1 VPAIEKTIFARK
13 TALMNI
19 LQVEHLSKSYGEKV
33 LFHDISLGISKGQKV
48 AMIARNG
55 TGKTTLMNI
64 IAGIDAADSGQI
76 TIRRDTRM
84 AYLRQNPSF
93 DPSKTVLD
101 ILFTGDN
108 EFMNAIHDYEESLEN
123 IRHEHNE
130 ANQRSLDRSI
140 SGMDA
145 LQAWDYETRVREIL
159 GRFGINDLSK
169 PAGDHSGGQI
179 KKIALA
185 GALIGSP
192 DLLLLDEPTNHLD
205 FEMIE
210 WLEDYLS
217 RESLTLLLITHDR
230 YFLDNVCDT
239 IVELENDALWQYKGN
254 YSYYLEK
261 KAERQTADEL
271 SLEKSTNLYRTELE
285 WIRRMPK
292 ARGTKSKA
300 RIDAFDDLKE
310 KVSRKNNE
318 KQIKFDVNARP
329 LGGKIIEVNNVCK
342 KFGEDNIIDDF
353 SYIFKRGEKIGVVG
367 LNGAGKSTLL
377 NIISGYLRPDKG
389 NIVTGQ
395 TVVMGYYT
403 QEGFQPVEDKRVI
416 DIVKDVAEEILMKKG
431 SLSAAQFL
439 YQFNFSYA
447 VQHAYFSALSGGEKR
462 RLYLLLQLMHNPNFL
477 ILDEPTNDLDIY
489 TLQVLEDFLAEFPG
503 CLLVVSHDRFLLDK
517 LCDHV
522 FVFEGKGKI
531 KDFYGNYTAY
541 YQHRIRELKKQQLA
555 RAQIRE
561 PEIRQE
567 KVKKTVSKPTYR
579 QKLEFEKLEAEISVL
594 ETEKTNVL
602 AALNSGESGTSSL
615 HELSIR
621 YGELEQLIEEKTLRW
636 MELGESME

>member
-1 VPAIEKTIFARK
+1 
-13 TALMNI
+13 MNI
-19 LQVEHLSKSYGEKV
+19 LQVEHLSKSYGEKI

-48 AMIARNG
+48 ALIARNG
-55 TGKTTLMNI
+55 TGKTTLMNV
-64 IAGIDAADSGQI
+64 IAGIDSADSGRI
-76 TIRRDTRM
+76 TIRRDTRI
-84 AYLRQNPSF
+84 AYLQQNPQFESGK
-93 DPSKTVLD
+93 SVLD
-101 ILFTGDN
+101 ILFSSSN
-108 EFMNAIHDYEESLEN
+108 EYMLAIHDYEASLEKF
-123 IRHEHNE
+123 RHEHND
-130 ANQRSLDRSI
+130 ANQRDLDRCI
-140 SGMDA
+140 GRMDA
-145 LQAWDYETRVREIL
+145 LQAWDYEAKVREIL

-185 GALIGSP
+185 SALIGNP

-239 IVELENDALWQYKGN
+239 IVEMENDTLWLYRGN

-261 KAERQTADEL
+261 KAERQLTDEL
-271 SLEKSTNLYRTELE
+271 SLEKSVNLYRTELE

-300 RIDAFDDLKE
+300 RIEAFQELQE
-310 KVSRKNNE
+310 KANKKPAE
-318 KQIKFDVNARP
+318 KAIRFDVNSNP
-329 LGGKIIEVNNVCK
+329 LGGKIIEVNNICK
-342 KFGEDNIIDDF
+342 SFGNDIIIDDF
-353 SYIFKRGEKIGVVG
+353 SYIFKKGEKIGVVG
-367 LNGAGKSTLL
+367 LNGAGKSTML
-377 NIISGYLRPDKG
+377 NLIAGVLRPDKG

-395 TVVMGYYT
+395 TVVLGYYT

-416 DIVKDVAEEILMKKG
+416 DIVKDVAEEISMKKG
-431 SLSAAQFL
+431 TMSAAQFL
-439 YQFNFSYA
+439 YHFNFSYA

-477 ILDEPTNDLDIY
+477 ILDEPTNDLDIF
-489 TLQVLEDFLAEFPG
+489 TLQVLEEFLTDFPG

-522 FVFEGKGKI
+522 FVFEGAGRI

-541 YQHRIRELKKQQLA
+541 YQHRIREQKKLQSSKTPL
-555 RAQIRE
+555 RE
-561 PEIRQE
+561 TVTRPVRE
-567 KVKKTVSKPTYR
+567 KHPVNKPSFR
-579 QKLEFEKLEAEISVL
+579 QKQEFEKLETEINMLEQEKEQVL
-594 ETEKTNVL
+594 KN
-602 AALNSGESGTSSL
+602 LNSGGTEPA
-615 HELSIR
+615 ELQHYAIR
-621 YGELEQLIEEKTLRW
+621 YGELEQLIEDKTQRW
-636 MELGESME
+636 MELGEIMEP

>member
-1 VPAIEKTIFARK
+1 
-13 TALMNI
+13 MNI
-19 LQVEHLSKSYGEKV
+19 LQLEHLSKNYGEKV
-33 LFHDISLGISKGQKV
+33 LFNDISLGVSKGQKV
-48 AMIARNG
+48 ALIARNG

-64 IAGIDAADSGQI
+64 IAGTDVADSGQI
-76 TIRRDTRM
+76 TIRRDTRI

-93 DPSKTVLD
+93 DPAKTVLD

-108 EFMNAIHDYEESLEN
+108 EFMNAIHDYEEMLEKF
-123 IRHEHNE
+123 RHEHNA
-130 ANQRSLDRSI
+130 ANQRGLDHSI
-140 SGMDA
+140 ARMDA
-145 LQAWDYETRVREIL
+145 LQAWDYETKVREIL

-185 GALIGSP
+185 GALIGNP

-261 KAERQTADEL
+261 KAERQSAEEL
-271 SLEKSTNLYRTELE
+271 SFEKSSNLYRTELE

-300 RIDAFDDLKE
+300 RIETFDDLKE
-310 KVSRKNNE
+310 KVSRKSTD
-318 KQIKFDVNARP
+318 KQITFDVSAKP
-329 LGGKIIEVNNVCK
+329 LGGKIIEVNNISK
-342 KFGEDNIIDDF
+342 KFGNDIIIDDF
-353 SYIFKRGEKIGVVG
+353 SYIFKKGEKIGVVG

-395 TVVMGYYT
+395 TVVIGYYT
-403 QEGFQPVEDKRVI
+403 QEGLQPVEDKRVI
-416 DIVKDVAEEILMKKG
+416 DIVKDIAEEISMKKG

-439 YQFNFSYA
+439 YRFNFSYA

-462 RLYLLLQLMHNPNFL
+462 RLYLLLQLMQNPNFL
-477 ILDEPTNDLDIY
+477 ILDEPTNDLDIF
-489 TLQVLEDFLAEFPG
+489 TLQVLEDFLTEFPG

-522 FVFEGKGKI
+522 FVFEGNGKI

-541 YQHRIRELKKQQLA
+541 YQHRMRELKKQQQA
-555 RAQIRE
+555 RAQMRE
-561 PEIRQE
+561 PEIRRE
-567 KVKKTVSKPTYR
+567 KEKKTGNKPTYK
-579 QKLEFEKLEAEISVL
+579 QKQELEKLELEISLL
-594 ETEKTNVL
+594 ETEKSKVL
-602 AALNSGESGTSSL
+602 TALNSGESGSNNL

-636 MELGESME
+636 MELGEIMEA